1 MLVFVIWLLFWQFP
15 CLIYEVDAFPM
26 VSVAND
32 NWNNVFD
39 KEIYINNDGNCMKRV
54 AKTLRQKY
62 IRKYLTKKVK

>member
-32 NWNNVFD
+32 NLNNVFD
-39 KEIYINNDGNCMKRV
+39 KENIHHNDGNCMKRV
-54 AKTLRQKY
+54 AKTLRQKC
-62 IRKYLTKKVK
+62 IRKYLAKKVK

>member
-39 KEIYINNDGNCMKRV
+39 KEIYIIMVEIVWRE
-54 AKTLRQKY
+54 LQKLEDKN
-62 IRKYLTKKVK
+62 I